1 MAAHSTVLAWEI
13 PGTEEPWGHKEL
25 DTTKRLN
32 NNPRTPC
39 PSTHTHIHSNISP
52 SLPRIQLKSGI
63 FHLIKDNNYMQ
74 YTVWHT
80 VHAQLMV
87 ATVNSI
93 IFFFLTHNGT
103 YHSRTAHC
111 HGGQIDGVW
120 EAKLVT
126 TALSWIPS
134 LCQELNCH
142 LPTPPH
148 LLGLPTTQ
156 LEGRGA
162 QGHAKGNH
170 SVAGRD
176 RNGACSSWLC
186 TLALT
191 AGFL

>member
-1 MAAHSTVLAWEI
+1 MDLKDYIGAFLIAQLVKKLPAAQETQVQSLGREDPLEKDMAAHSTVLAWEI

-93 IFFFLTHNGT
+93 IFFFLNP
-103 YHSRTAHC
+103 
-111 HGGQIDGVW
+111 QWD
-120 EAKLVT
+120 
-126 TALSWIPS
+126 LS
-134 LCQELNCH
+134 L
-142 LPTPPH
+142 
-148 LLGLPTTQ
+148 
-156 LEGRGA
+156 
-162 QGHAKGNH
+162 
-170 SVAGRD
+170 
-176 RNGACSSWLC
+176 
-186 TLALT
+186 
-191 AGFL
+191 